1 MEIPAFGNLF
11 LSAVNTGIA
20 PVASPTDA
28 AWHQIRGL
36 PAAIA
41 KPS

>member
-1 MEIPAFGNLF
+1 MEIAAFGNLF
-11 LSAVNTGIA
+11 FSAAKTGIA

-41 KPS
+41 ELS